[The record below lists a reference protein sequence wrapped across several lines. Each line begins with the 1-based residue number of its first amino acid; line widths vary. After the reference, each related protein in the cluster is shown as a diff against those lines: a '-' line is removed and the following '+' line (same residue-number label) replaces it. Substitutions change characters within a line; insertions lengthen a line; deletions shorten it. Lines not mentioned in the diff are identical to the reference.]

1 MKLPKLKVY
10 QLEKGSKNRQLKVLR
25 LLLAGVAVT
34 LPLIN
39 YFSSSNQ
46 TEVHEVS
53 ESDMLEQEGRT
64 LLENTNTNNSN

>member
-10 QLEKGSKNRQLKVLR
+10 QLERGSKNRQLKVLR
-25 LLLAGVAVT
+25 LLLGGVAVT

-46 TEVHEVS
+46 AEVHEVS
-53 ESDMLEQEGRT
+53 ESDMLEQEGKT
-64 LLENTNTNNSN
+64 LLENTNTNHSN